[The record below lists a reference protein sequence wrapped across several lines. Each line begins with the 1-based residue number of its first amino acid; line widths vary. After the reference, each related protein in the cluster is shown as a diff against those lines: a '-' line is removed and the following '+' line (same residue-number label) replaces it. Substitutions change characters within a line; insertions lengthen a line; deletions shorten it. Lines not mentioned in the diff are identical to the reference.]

1 VRFEETPLAGA
12 WFVDLE
18 LHEDDRGF
26 FARTWCVD
34 EVAAQGLETTIA
46 QWSISFNT
54 GRGTLR
60 GMHWQE
66 PPHAETKLVRCVRGA
81 IYDVIVD
88 LRPDSP
94 TYRRWLGAELDEVN
108 RRSLYIPEGFAH
120 GFQTLSE
127 GAEVLYGISERYAP
141 ESARGFRWDDPAV
154 GIEWPPAAGERVISE
169 RDLSWPDLDAATR

>member
-18 LHEDDRGF
+18 RHEDDRGF
-26 FARTWCVD
+26 FARTWCAD
-34 EVAAQGLETTIA
+34 ELAAKGLEATIV
-46 QWSISFNT
+46 QWSISFNAA
-54 GRGTLR
+54 RGTLR
-60 GMHWQE
+60 GMHWQD
-66 PPHAETKLVRCVRGA
+66 PPHEEVKVVRCVRGA

-94 TYRRWLGAELDEVN
+94 TYRRWLAAELDEVN

-127 GAEVLYGISERYAP
+127 GAEVLYGISEPYAP
-141 ESARGFRWDDPAV
+141 ESASGFRWDDPAV
-154 GIEWPPAAGERVISE
+154 GIQWPPTDERVISE
-169 RDLSWPDLDAATR
+169 RDLSLPGLDAATR